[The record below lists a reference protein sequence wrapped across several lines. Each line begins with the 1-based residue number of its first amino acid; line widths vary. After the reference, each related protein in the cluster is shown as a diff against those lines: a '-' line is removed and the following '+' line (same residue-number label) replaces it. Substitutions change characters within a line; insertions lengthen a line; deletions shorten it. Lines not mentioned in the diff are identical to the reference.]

1 MSFALKRIYDQPL
14 AADGL
19 RILVD
24 RIWPRGMTKEE
35 ARVELWLKKIA
46 PSTELRKWFAH
57 DPAKWTTFRERYFVE
72 LSHAPDAVAQLR
84 TLAEH
89 QLVTLLHSAKD
100 DKHNNAVALLEY
112 ICRHAG

>member
-35 ARVELWLKKIA
+35 ARVELWLKEIA

-72 LSHAPDAVAQLR
+72 LSHAPDTVARLR

-89 QLVTLLHSAKD
+89 QLVTLLHAAKD

>member
-35 ARVELWLKKIA
+35 ARVELWLKEIA
-46 PSTELRKWFAH
+46 LYGA
-57 DPAKWTTFRERYFVE
+57 
-72 LSHAPDAVAQLR
+72 AQMVCPM
-84 TLAEH
+84 TLQNGRHFE
-89 QLVTLLHSAKD
+89 SATSWS
-100 DKHNNAVALLEY
+100 
-112 ICRHAG
+112 

>member
-35 ARVELWLKKIA
+35 ARVELWLKEIA

-57 DPAKWTTFRERYFVE
+57 DPAKFAEFSKQYIEEVQQNPEAAKIIADWHK
-72 LSHAPDAVAQLR
+72 HAK
-84 TLAEH
+84 
-89 QLVTLLHSAKD
+89 VTLLYGAKD
-100 DKHNNAVALLEY
+100 EADNEAIVLQKYLK
-112 ICRHAG
+112 